1 MNKLAKVR
9 IVFLG
14 YNARK
19 TKLIHFLKKKNYP
32 VTPLGQEK
40 LRSNYLKKDV
50 QIISFGYKNIISKK
64 ILEKIKRPP
73 INLHISYLP
82 FNKGS
87 HPNFW
92 SFVDKTPKG
101 VTIHEIDKGI
111 DTGKII
117 FQKKIY
123 FKDFQNLTF
132 KKTYLKLINEIEK
145 LFIKNYK
152 KLINNN
158 YKIKLTRKKGTYHN
172 KSDLPKN
179 LKSWN
184 TKIGDYL
191 NLNKKKI

>member
-73 INLHISYLP
+73 INLHIS
-82 FNKGS
+82 
-87 HPNFW
+87 
-92 SFVDKTPKG
+92 
-101 VTIHEIDKGI
+101 
-111 DTGKII
+111 
-117 FQKKIY
+117 
-123 FKDFQNLTF
+123 
-132 KKTYLKLINEIEK
+132 
-145 LFIKNYK
+145 
-152 KLINNN
+152 
-158 YKIKLTRKKGTYHN
+158 
-172 KSDLPKN
+172 
-179 LKSWN
+179 
-184 TKIGDYL
+184 
-191 NLNKKKI
+191 